1 MEIRI
6 DTARGMVTIGE
17 VQWSVDGLLGL
28 LEGIGRLESRERL
41 EITRR
46 ENVAEM
52 RFVDGE

>member
-1 MEIRI
+1 
-6 DTARGMVTIGE
+6 MVTIGE